1 MFFKDKDIILNNMKN
16 LENIHGRMD
25 LIMKDS
31 GEKGKEMVKEHYS
44 WKILCFI
51 MVNLKMIKNMVKALL
66 NIIIDIKS
74 MANGFKIN
82 LKKQLK

>member
-1 MFFKDKDIILNNMKN
+1 MDNPTAM
-16 LENIHGRMD
+16 ENTPGRMD

-66 NIIIDIKS
+66 NS
-74 MANGFKIN
+74 
-82 LKKQLK
+82 LQLK

>member
-1 MFFKDKDIILNNMKN
+1 MDNPTAM
-16 LENIHGRMD
+16 ENTPGRMD

-31 GEKGKEMVKEHYS
+31 GEKGKEMVKDHYS